1 MIPPIRVIMQDGTVH
16 TYRNCGENIV
26 TVLAKYSG
34 WARIERT
41 DIKQPQPLIEG
52 DDDA

>member
-1 MIPPIRVIMQDGTVH
+1 MIPPIRVIMQNGTVH
-16 TYRNCGENIV
+16 TFRRRTLEEAAQDCPD
-26 TVLAKYSG
+26 